1 MRGAVMAAIA
11 PVAAVPARGLP
22 RRASSR
28 ASAVPAGGVRLA
40 PPHPRTSSL
49 RDRGGT
55 RYPSYDDVR
64 RSVRTRRFAAASDAP
79 TAPDAAAD
87 PAPTPARLDLEGDEL
102 VLVVG
107 GAGRVGARVV
117 RRLASA
123 GARCRVLTRDPS
135 SKAATA
141 LRDACPPGT
150 VELARGDVTEPGP
163 NGDAALAAAL
173 VGCTHV
179 VACFGAQRISKIGDI
194 LGLGAPETNDVTHP
208 AAVNFRGV
216 ARLATAAA
224 DAGTV
229 RRFVRVT
236 GMSVGYHPADPIAVL
251 LNAVLS
257 MTIKW
262 QLRGERAVRACGVP
276 YTVVRPGNLLDTPRP
291 RGSVV
296 LVGHGDAKVPAGKVS
311 RDDVA
316 EVISVATFAKNC
328 QNATVGVAGAPAPT
342 GGIASQMAWD
352 PARGMHYVAVEH
364 EERVREGVDVA
375 AMLEG
380 VQADVGE
387 LRERRHFPFVAAFV
401 AALFGAAT
409 LATAGLV
416 AAARAL
422 LKL

>member
-1 MRGAVMAAIA
+1 MRGVVMAAIA

-22 RRASSR
+22 RRACSR

-40 PPHPRTSSL
+40 PPRPQTSSL

-55 RYPSYDDVR
+55 RYLSSDAR
-64 RSVRTRRFAAASDAP
+64 RSVRTRRFAAPAD
-79 TAPDAAAD
+79 APDAA
-87 PAPTPARLDLEGDEL
+87 PARLDLEGDEL

-135 SKAATA
+135 SEAAAA

-163 NGDAALAAAL
+163 NGDAALAAAC

-194 LGLGAPETNDVTHP
+194 VGLGAPESNDVTHP

-224 DAGTV
+224 KAGTV
-229 RRFVRVT
+229 RRLVRVT

-291 RGSVV
+291 PGSVV

-316 EVISVATFAKNC
+316 ECVLSATFAANAA
-328 QNATVGVAGAPAPT
+328 NATVGVAGKAAPS
-342 GGIASQMAWD
+342 GGVAAEMSWD
-352 PARGMHYVAVEH
+352 PARGMHYRTVALADEVFEGEDVH
-364 EERVREGVDVA
+364 AMMAQVREDQDT
-375 AMLEG
+375 LKPQKYE
-380 VQADVGE
+380 
-387 LRERRHFPFVAAFV
+387 PYV
-401 AALFGAAT
+401 AALFALLAGCGVLLSYGVAQLAKKIVGWALGAA
-409 LATAGLV
+409 
-416 AAARAL
+416 
-422 LKL
+422 

>member
-1 MRGAVMAAIA
+1 MRGVVMAAIA

-40 PPHPRTSSL
+40 PPRPQTSSL
-49 RDRGGT
+49 RDRGVT
-55 RYPSYDDVR
+55 RYQSSDAR
-64 RSVRTRRFAAASDAP
+64 RSVRTRRFAAPAD
-79 TAPDAAAD
+79 APDAAPDAA
-87 PAPTPARLDLEGDEL
+87 PAPARLDLEGDEL

-135 SKAATA
+135 SEAAAA

-163 NGDAALAAAL
+163 NGDAALAAAC

-194 LGLGAPETNDVTHP
+194 VGLGAPESNDVTHP

-224 DAGTV
+224 KAGTV
-229 RRFVRVT
+229 RRLVRVT
-236 GMSVGYHPADPIAVL
+236 GMSVGYHPSDPIAVL

-291 RGSVV
+291 PGSVV

-342 GGIASQMAWD
+342 GGISSQMAWD

-364 EERVREGVDVA
+364 EESVREGVDVA

-380 VQADVGE
+380 VKADVGE
-387 LRERRHFPFVAAFV
+387 LRERRYFPFVAAFV
-401 AALFGAAT
+401 AMLFGAAT
-409 LATAGLV
+409 LVTAGLV

>member
-1 MRGAVMAAIA
+1 M
-11 PVAAVPARGLP
+11 
-22 RRASSR
+22 
-28 ASAVPAGGVRLA
+28 
-40 PPHPRTSSL
+40 
-49 RDRGGT
+49 
-55 RYPSYDDVR
+55 
-64 RSVRTRRFAAASDAP
+64 
-79 TAPDAAAD
+79 
-87 PAPTPARLDLEGDEL
+87 
-102 VLVVG
+102 
-107 GAGRVGARVV
+107 
-117 RRLASA
+117 
-123 GARCRVLTRDPS
+123 
-135 SKAATA
+135 
-141 LRDACPPGT
+141 
-150 VELARGDVTEPGP
+150 
-163 NGDAALAAAL
+163 
-173 VGCTHV
+173 
-179 VACFGAQRISKIGDI
+179 
-194 LGLGAPETNDVTHP
+194 
-208 AAVNFRGV
+208 
-216 ARLATAAA
+216 
-224 DAGTV
+224 
-229 RRFVRVT
+229 
-236 GMSVGYHPADPIAVL
+236 
-251 LNAVLS
+251 
-257 MTIKW
+257 
-262 QLRGERAVRACGVP
+262 
-276 YTVVRPGNLLDTPRP
+276 
-291 RGSVV
+291 V

>member
-1 MRGAVMAAIA
+1 M
-11 PVAAVPARGLP
+11 
-22 RRASSR
+22 
-28 ASAVPAGGVRLA
+28 
-40 PPHPRTSSL
+40 
-49 RDRGGT
+49 
-55 RYPSYDDVR
+55 
-64 RSVRTRRFAAASDAP
+64 RFAAASDAP

-291 RGSVV
+291 PGSVV

-364 EERVREGVDVA
+364 EECVREGVDVA

-380 VQADVGE
+380 VEADVGE